1 MHELQK
7 ETQVARVLVVGEL
20 HNGLRLLTTLL
31 AEEGHRVVH
40 TTNGAEALKLAV
52 STCADLVVVDVD
64 ESSDGY
70 AVCERLGGCEAMA
83 GVSVLLVG
91 VGHEASER
99 ARAFQVGAADYLTK
113 PLQREEA
120 LARIRT
126 QLRVRELAKR
136 EAWAR
141 ETHLRFV
148 ESLDNARKETEAALS
163 ESEAAL
169 SESEAALSESEAEM
183 RSLLSAMTDIVL
195 VGDAEGRY
203 LKIADTSPELLYQPA
218 KDVLGKTVHEV
229 FPKDQADF
237 FLDTIHRALDS
248 GIAQRTEYSLGIGEK
263 KVWFDATISPMSE
276 DKYVLVAR
284 NISDRKKSEEALKHA
299 AKVLKQAQHLANL
312 GNWELDL
319 TNHRL
324 TWSGEVFRIFEIETD
339 DFGSSYEDF
348 LRAVHPDD
356 RAMVDRAY
364 LLSLATRIPY
374 SVDHR
379 LLMADGRV
387 KYVHEHCETYFDG
400 DRPVRS
406 IGTVQD
412 ITERKQAER
421 ELRKSES
428 FLNNVVEHIPN
439 ILFVKDARTLAFV
452 RFNEAGERLMGFS
465 RSDLLGKTDY
475 DLFAPEEAESVQRL
489 DRRALAGK
497 EVVDVVEMLRDG
509 RGRMRCV
516 QTKRI
521 PILDEEGVPRYLLGI
536 SEDITDR
543 RQAEE
548 AIRKLSQAIEQ
559 SPVAIMITDIAGN
572 IEFVNTRFSEVSGYS
587 REEVLGQN
595 PRLLQSGDTPRQEF
609 RRLWE
614 TITKGKTWRGLL
626 HNRKKTGEIFLE
638 QSTIAPVR
646 DAEGVITHFVAVKE
660 DVTAYRKLEEQVRQT
675 QRMEAIGQLAG
686 GVAHDFNN
694 MLSVIMG
701 RAELALRKASPSDA
715 VFNDLQEIRHAAQ
728 RSGELTRQLL
738 TFARKQDVTPM
749 LLDLNETIGGILK
762 FLSRLIGEDIDLVW
776 RPGPAVWPVKVDP
789 SQVDQILANLCVN
802 ARDAIGGVGKVT
814 IRTHNS
820 TFTADDCGEHGVGE
834 PGDYVV
840 VAVGDDGCGMSAE
853 TVARVFEPFF
863 TTKSAA
869 EGTGL
874 GLSTVYGIVRQNQ
887 GFVSVDSELGK
898 GTTFKLYLPRCIDE
912 AGRDASVG
920 SVSPVKRGDEGILL
934 VEDELSL
941 LELTK
946 LMLESCGYQ
955 VFSASR
961 PREALRMVEAHAEA
975 IQLVVTDVIMPEMS
989 GRGLERELLVRYP
1002 KLVFLFM
1009 SGYAGSVIEPH
1020 GVMQEGVHFIEKP
1033 FSVQALAGKVR
1044 EVLDGGRP
1052 LLPPADGQAR
1062 PSAARGTFGP
1072 KA

>member
-31 AEEGHRVVH
+31 AKEGHRVVH

-52 STCADLVVVDVD
+52 SICADLVLVDVD

-70 AVCERLGGCEAMA
+70 AVCERLGGCEETA

-91 VGHEASER
+91 VGQEASER

-126 QLRVRELAKR
+126 HLRVRELAKR

-148 ESLDNARKETEAALS
+148 ESLDNARKET
-163 ESEAAL
+163 
-169 SESEAALSESEAEM
+169 EAALSESEAEM

-248 GIAQRTEYSLGIGEK
+248 GIAQRIEYSLGIGEK

-276 DKYVLVAR
+276 DKFVMVAR

-299 AKVLKQAQHLANL
+299 AKRLKQAQRLANL

-324 TWSGEVFRIFEIETD
+324 TWSVGEVFQIFEIETD
-339 DFGSSYEDF
+339 DFCNSYEDF

-356 RAMVDRAY
+356 REMVDRAY

-412 ITERKQAER
+412 ITERKEAER

-521 PILDEEGVPRYLLGI
+521 PILDEEGAPRYLLSI

-626 HNRKKTGEIFLE
+626 HNRKKTGEVFLE
-638 QSTIAPVR
+638 QSTIAR
-646 DAEGVITHFVAVKE
+646 GARRGGGHHA
-660 DVTAYRKLEEQVRQT
+660 LCG
-675 QRMEAIGQLAG
+675 GQGGRHRVQEAG
-686 GVAHDFNN
+686 GAGSPDPADGSDWSAGGGRRPRLQQHAQRDHGACRVGPCARRAHPDP
-694 MLSVIMG
+694 
-701 RAELALRKASPSDA
+701 A
-715 VFNDLQEIRHAAQ
+715 FNDLQEIRHAAQ

-738 TFARKQDVTPM
+738 AFARKQDVTPM

-789 SQVDQILANLCVN
+789 SQVDQILANLSVN
-802 ARDAIGGVGKVT
+802 ARDAIGGIGKVT

-820 TFTADDCGEHGVGE
+820 TFTADDCGEHGVAE

-853 TVARVFEPFF
+853 TMERVFEPFF

-898 GTTFKLYLPRCIDE
+898 GTTFKLYLPRCVDE
-912 AGRDASVG
+912 DGRDASAG
-920 SVSPVKRGDEGILL
+920 SVSPVKRGVEGILL

-961 PREALRMVEAHAEA
+961 PREALRMVEAHADENSTRGDRCDHA
-975 IQLVVTDVIMPEMS
+975 RDVGTRAGERVARSVPETGVLVHV
-989 GRGLERELLVRYP
+989 GLRR
-1002 KLVFLFM
+1002 K
-1009 SGYAGSVIEPH
+1009 
-1020 GVMQEGVHFIEKP
+1020 
-1033 FSVQALAGKVR
+1033 R
-1044 EVLDGGRP
+1044 D
-1052 LLPPADGQAR
+1052 
-1062 PSAARGTFGP
+1062 
-1072 KA
+1072 